1 MKLAGKQYIFCV
13 LATILLTI
21 ISLTAAAQNPLTK
34 YAGTYERVV
43 GNYHATVTVYI
54 KDNKLRAKQSWDRK
68 VRTFEQVGND
78 KFIIAMDG
86 WAVEFK
92 RDKQNK
98 VAQMKVLG
106 NEVWVKKQ
114 TDATAVYSFRMF

>member
-1 MKLAGKQYIFCV
+1 MKAVIKKYVFSALVAALLI
-13 LATILLTI
+13 TIGF
-21 ISLTAAAQNPLTK
+21 TAAAQSALTA
-34 YAGTYERVV
+34 YTGTYERMV
-43 GNYHATVTVYI
+43 GHYHAAVTVYL
-54 KDNKLRAKQSWDRK
+54 KDNKLRAKQSWDLK

-92 RDKQNK
+92 RNKQNK

-106 NEVWVKKQ
+106 NEVWVKKHL
-114 TDATAVYSFRMF
+114 